1 MIPKTQESDDRRKMR
16 VMQEYIDS
24 LESQLNDMS
33 AVSQSRQEAA
43 PPIPMPVYVA
53 LKFVDRFQQH
63 SAPVIAS
70 SYDQIEI
77 VDRNFLQ
84 AEILAVESA
93 FDLIREYFDGNNLR
107 YMDAHRRAAEKL
119 KKGNK

>member
-1 MIPKTQESDDRRKMR
+1 MIPRTQESDDRRKMR
-16 VMQEYIDS
+16 VMQEHIDS

-33 AVSQSRQEAA
+33 AVPQKAS

-53 LKFVDRFQQH
+53 LRFVDRFQQH

-70 SYDQIEI
+70 SYDQIEV